1 MGMRVSIPRGTYY
14 ILGDFTGLW
23 EGDDRAYVGHLIDR
37 CGVAAIPAS
46 AFYTLHP
53 EEGTR
58 LVRFAFCKR
67 RKTLSEAAQRLK
79 SIER

>member
-1 MGMRVSIPRGTYY
+1 
-14 ILGDFTGLW
+14 
-23 EGDDRAYVGHLIDR
+23 LIDR

-53 EEGTR
+53 EEGRR

-67 RKTLSEAAQRLK
+67 QETLSRAAKRLK
-79 SIER
+79 DFEQ